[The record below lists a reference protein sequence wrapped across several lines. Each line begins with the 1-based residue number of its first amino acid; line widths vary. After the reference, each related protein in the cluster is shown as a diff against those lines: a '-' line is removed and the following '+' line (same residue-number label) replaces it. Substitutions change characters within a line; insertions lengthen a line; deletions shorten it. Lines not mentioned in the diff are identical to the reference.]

1 MGAVFSLPSFS
12 PAPPYSPSPFF
23 PCVGMHKSKNA
34 TFRREAKISPEIY
47 SCCPHVNDTLH
58 EFPRQ
63 PRANR
68 LRVRLFAIDMERD
81 SCDMRSHAHAISGDP

>member
-1 MGAVFSLPSFS
+1 MSFQNAPITRGGLS
-12 PAPPYSPSPFF
+12 PQ
-23 PCVGMHKSKNA
+23 KNA
-34 TFRREAKISPEIY
+34 TEKHRD
-47 SCCPHVNDTLH
+47 CPHVNDTLH